1 MPLATKTV
9 FTSNPLV
16 IILLISS
23 VPEMLFWCNFCL
35 AGSNLF
41 ETNNFIEYGFFFW
54 CEGIPQHRE
63 LDHNVFVQKN
73 MWEFPL

>member
-1 MPLATKTV
+1 MPLATKAV

-23 VPEMLFWCNFCL
+23 VPEMLFLCNFCL

-41 ETNNFIEYGFFFW
+41 ETNNLDFFW
-54 CEGIPQHRE
+54 CEGIPQHHE
-63 LDHNVFVQKN
+63 LDQNVFVQEKHVGISTVKCG
-73 MWEFPL
+73 